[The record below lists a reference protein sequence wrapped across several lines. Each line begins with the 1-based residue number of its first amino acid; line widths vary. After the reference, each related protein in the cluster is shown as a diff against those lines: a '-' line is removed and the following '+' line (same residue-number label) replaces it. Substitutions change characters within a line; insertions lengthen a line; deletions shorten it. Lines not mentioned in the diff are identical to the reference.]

1 MEKWTYFDA
10 FYTFYFSLILQMIC
24 ICSSLHYASKRS
36 VILINLLRWPV
47 NSLTLV
53 LCHCCV
59 RLIFVIAWL
68 KFLKAYLYT
77 VKCCCSSSNLEAHLI
92 LFSNNSFQKLDF
104 FLLAFEQTFS
114 IMYIYV
120 LLWAKR
126 VKQGIKAVQHS
137 FILLCPDSLDL
148 QYCTAS

>member
-1 MEKWTYFDA
+1 
-10 FYTFYFSLILQMIC
+10 MIC

-77 VKCCCSSSNLEAHLI
+77 VKCCCSSSNLEVHLI

-104 FLLAFEQTFS
+104 FFIGFWADIQHYVHLCIALSQEGKARDQGCSTF
-114 IMYIYV
+114 I
-120 LLWAKR
+120 
-126 VKQGIKAVQHS
+126 HS
-137 FILLCPDSLDL
+137 FVSWQPGSTILHGFIIFHINTWNSPFQGTDL
-148 QYCTAS
+148 I